1 MPPPSEQAGQTGEQA
16 RRAGEQAGRAG
27 DSAPAPWLVVID
39 MQWAF
44 AEPGSAWSVPRY
56 AQIEPVIDALCERFA
71 GRTVHTRFVPDP
83 AEPGQWARYYD
94 RWSTMRRPPGSPLWG
109 LTRHLPDGAP
119 VVSLPTFGKWGEELA
134 ALTAGAPLVLC
145 GVATDCCVLA
155 TALAAADA
163 GRAVTV
169 VADACAGAD
178 DRSHGDT
185 LRLLG
190 LLSPMVEV
198 AGARSLTGAG
208 EAAPRQ

>member
-1 MPPPSEQAGQTGEQA
+1 MPPLSEPVE
-16 RRAGEQAGRAG
+16 RAG
-27 DSAPAPWLVVID
+27 DRAAARPGDRAPGPWLVVID
-39 MQWAF
+39 MQRAF
-44 AEPGSAWSVPRY
+44 ADADSAWRVPRY
-56 AQIEPVIDALCERFA
+56 AEIEPVIDALGERYA

-83 AEPGQWARYYD
+83 AEPDQWARYYD
-94 RWSTMRRPPGSPLWG
+94 RWSTMRRPQDSPLWE
-109 LTRHLPDGAP
+109 LTRPLPGGTP
-119 VVSLPTFGKWGEELA
+119 VVSLPTFGKWGGELA

-169 VADACAGAD
+169 VSDACAGVD

-198 AGARSLTGAG
+198 CEARSLPGPG
-208 EAAPRQ
+208 G